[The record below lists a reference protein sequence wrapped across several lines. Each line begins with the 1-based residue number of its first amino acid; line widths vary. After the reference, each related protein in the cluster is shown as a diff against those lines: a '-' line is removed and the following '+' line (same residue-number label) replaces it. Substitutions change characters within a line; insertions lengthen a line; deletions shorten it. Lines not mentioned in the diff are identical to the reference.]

1 MSSPMRW
8 RHVLHATLVALVALF
23 LWLVWSPLD
32 GNRLLVP
39 RSIPPETQPRT
50 RSDMETRPVMP
61 LHLKLRDGFQEDTV
75 SIQVDGLTVYY
86 GHKVHSDP
94 SSSFADAVEV
104 PVVAAVVRVRVEV
117 QGGPVAEQEIR
128 VAETP
133 FVDIRRV
140 DGQLQLHASADEMPM
155 L

>member
-32 GNRLLVP
+32 GSRNPVP
-39 RSIPPETQPRT
+39 RSLPSST

-86 GHKVHSDP
+86 GRKVQTDP
-94 SSSFADAVEV
+94 SISLADAVDV
-104 PVVAAVVRVRVEV
+104 PVTAAVVRVRVEV
-117 QGGPVAEQEIR
+117 QGGPVAEQDIR

-133 FVDIRRV
+133 FIDIRRV

>member
-23 LWLVWSPLD
+23 LWLVWSPL
-32 GNRLLVP
+32 GGSRNPVP
-39 RSIPPETQPRT
+39 RSLPSST

-86 GHKVHSDP
+86 GRKVQTDP
-94 SSSFADAVEV
+94 SISLADAVDV
-104 PVVAAVVRVRVEV
+104 PVTAAVVRVRVEV
-117 QGGPVAEQEIR
+117 QGGPVAEQDIR

-140 DGQLQLHASADEMPM
+140 DGQLQLHASVDEMPM

>member
-1 MSSPMRW
+1 
-8 RHVLHATLVALVALF
+8 
-23 LWLVWSPLD
+23 
-32 GNRLLVP
+32 
-39 RSIPPETQPRT
+39 
-50 RSDMETRPVMP
+50 METGPVMP

-94 SSSFADAVEV
+94 SSAFADAVEV

>member
-1 MSSPMRW
+1 MSIRMRW
-8 RHVLHATLVALVALF
+8 RHVLHATLVALVALL

-32 GNRLLVP
+32 GSRKPVP
-39 RSIPPETQPRT
+39 RSLPSST
-50 RSDMETRPVMP
+50 RSDMETGPVMP

-117 QGGPVAEQEIR
+117 QGGPVAEQDIR

-140 DGQLQLHASADEMPM
+140 DGQLQLHASVDEMPM